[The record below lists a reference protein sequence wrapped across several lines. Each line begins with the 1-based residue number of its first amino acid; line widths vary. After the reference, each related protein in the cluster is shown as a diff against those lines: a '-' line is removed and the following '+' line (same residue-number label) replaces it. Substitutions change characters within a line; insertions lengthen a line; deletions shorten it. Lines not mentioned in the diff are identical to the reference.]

1 MTEMRCFKYPLPG
14 FKKKSL
20 PGKLIVLEGAD
31 GVGRSTQIALLREWL
46 ESEGYAVAATGMKR
60 GQLAGK
66 AIKLA
71 MEGHTLGDTTMNLS
85 YTTDFADRLEK
96 DIIPA
101 LRAGFVVLID
111 RYIYS
116 IIARAQVRGADPT
129 WIRNVLGFGLI
140 PDIVFYLQA
149 DINHLVPR
157 VLNARG
163 FSYWESGMDYIKG
176 RDYYETYLEYQNNL
190 LAQFDAMSEEF
201 DFVRIDANDSILEVF
216 RTLREEIKTV
226 IKDMKVPKELRRDL
240 KKQLKAE
247 EIIRADLAVE
257 AQKGEHIKEIEGSE
271 LASEEIVEPQAPP
284 PTPDGKKSKKA
295 DAKKETAEDSKV
307 ETGDGNGNKT
317 QKAEAVKEKPSPE
330 GDGKK

>member
-14 FKKKSL
+14 YKKKSL

-216 RTLREEIKTV
+216 RTLRGEIKTV

-240 KKQLKAE
+240 KRQLKAE
-247 EIIRADLAVE
+247 EIIRADLAME
-257 AQKGEHIKEIEGSE
+257 AKKGEEIKDIEGSE
-271 LASEEIVEPQAPP
+271 PTSEEIVEPQAPP
-284 PTPDGKKSKKA
+284 PPPDGKKSKKA

-307 ETGDGNGNKT
+307 ETGDGNGKKT

>member
-1 MTEMRCFKYPLPG
+1 MTEMRCFKYALPG
-14 FKKKSL
+14 YKKKTL
-20 PGKLIVLEGAD
+20 PGKLIVLEGTD

-129 WIRNVLGFGLI
+129 WIRNVLGIALPEVSLTG
-140 PDIVFYLQA
+140 
-149 DINHLVPR
+149 NLV
-157 VLNARG
+157 
-163 FSYWESGMDYIKG
+163 WTI
-176 RDYYETYLEYQNNL
+176 
-190 LAQFDAMSEEF
+190 
-201 DFVRIDANDSILEVF
+201 
-216 RTLREEIKTV
+216 
-226 IKDMKVPKELRRDL
+226 
-240 KKQLKAE
+240 
-247 EIIRADLAVE
+247 
-257 AQKGEHIKEIEGSE
+257 
-271 LASEEIVEPQAPP
+271 
-284 PTPDGKKSKKA
+284 
-295 DAKKETAEDSKV
+295 
-307 ETGDGNGNKT
+307 
-317 QKAEAVKEKPSPE
+317 
-330 GDGKK
+330 